1 MKRFCLFVFAVASM
15 LLAASCQQELN
26 PVTDGD
32 TTVTF
37 TVNAGDV
44 ATRAIAD
51 GTNVD
56 ALHWEI
62 YKTDD
67 VETATTQPLGKD
79 TIIDKD
85 GNKEFTVELKL
96 LADQKYT
103 IIFWAEVDG
112 ADHYITTD
120 LRNVAINDY
129 SDEEANDETRAAFF
143 RVYPFETENGETITE
158 TIELYRP
165 FSQINLGST
174 TYETSFN
181 KVNGGNVE
189 VETSEMTVTKIAT
202 SFNTLTGKGE
212 GEQVVTFKAHA
223 TPNAPADDT
232 QKLLEVNDLY
242 YYWLGMNYLI
252 VCGDSDNV
260 DVDITLDTNFGEVK
274 HTISSVP
281 VKENFR
287 TNLLGNF
294 LTTDAT
300 FTVVVDE
307 DFEVP
312 DIVIGENWTQT
323 GNYQYMVNSGA
334 PQGTLA
340 EILAHADKAATEAAT
355 KADGPV
361 VTIDLNGDVYWKTE
375 GGIGSS
381 PLLPAESLISKVII
395 NGNNKTFTATGA
407 GVGSIRLANG
417 GLLEFNNVN
426 IVDESVS
433 YDESAWE
440 LRYLEFAGNLAFSEC
455 TFNSGVQFETQGDES
470 VLSATFDRCRFITNE
485 ESVYAVW
492 VCDGTTT
499 FTGCKF
505 EGTRGLKMHEDY
517 GSVIASVT
525 VDGCTFGPLSE
536 KPGIAIGSI
545 REPGT
550 SYTSGGTYTK
560 PADAAVTSVT
570 IKNSFFFG
578 CQPGDQNLYMYESD
592 TDVTTF
598 TFNLENNEVH
608 ADPSTM
614 LIEWVSNAQA
624 GDVIEVPAGE
634 YTFPKSDCF
643 KEGVTLKC
651 AEGTV
656 FTGQSSLDI
665 NGAIVEGA
673 TFENE
678 SGTAVRNTINGTFK
692 NCEFTGS
699 NATRYCYAGETV
711 VFEDCVFDG
720 AVYGMHFDG
729 GANPVTFRRCQLSGF
744 NAFGSA
750 LTDLT
755 FENCVFK
762 STGKSGYN
770 GANLWGKT
778 TMTGCEFIFDG
789 KASTEWI
796 GLNAAGSGKEIVFT
810 DCVVKDA
817 EGNEGE
823 LTAYFANYSNGCK
836 VTVDGVELILAKD
849 AEGLAAAFA
858 AKAENIIL
866 MPGTF
871 EGTFKPAAAATVKSA
886 SSTEKAVIKGRVNI
900 DGYAEGIVFENV
912 KFEINDASK
921 VKPSF
926 TGAQYKYPGIV
937 VMYATAATFEGCEFA
952 CEMAS
957 GVCGINYGAHAA
969 GKILTVNN
977 CKFTGDFYAIRT
989 RTLFSITNNEFD
1001 VHTDQGKLCAVWTWG
1016 NGNNWA
1022 DAVTFTGNKN
1032 VNANEIYGV
1041 QLSSTNFTYN
1051 NMTINVQN
1059 NTGFAALKDGLNTKC
1074 TYSDITFADG
1084 SETFEF

>member
-1 MKRFCLFVFAVASM
+1 MKRFCLSVSAVAAM
-15 LLAASCQQELN
+15 LLAGACQQELN

-51 GTNVD
+51 GTNIDV
-56 ALHWEI
+56 LHWEI

-67 VETATTQPLGKD
+67 VESATQPLGEGN
-79 TIIDKD
+79 ISDKD

-120 LRNVAINDY
+120 LRNVAIKDY
-129 SDEEANDETRAAFF
+129 DDEKANDESRAAFF

-181 KVNGGNVE
+181 NVNGGNVK
-189 VETSEMTVTKIAT
+189 VQTSEMTVTKIAT

-212 GEQVVTFKAHA
+212 GEQVVTFKANA

-242 YYWLGMNYLI
+242 YYWIGMNYLI
-252 VCGDSDNV
+252 VCGNSDNV

-307 DFEVP
+307 DFELP

-361 VTIDLNGDVYWKTE
+361 VTIDLNGDVDWTT
-375 GGIGSS
+375 GASHGSS

-395 NGNNKTFTATGA
+395 NGNNKTFTATGE

-417 GLLEFNNVN
+417 GLLEFNEVN

-433 YDESAWE
+433 YDEGAWE
-440 LRYLEFAGNLAFSEC
+440 FTYLEFAGNLAFNEC
-455 TFNSGVQFETQGDES
+455 TFNSGVQFQTEDEEA
-470 VLSATFDRCRFITNE
+470 VLSAAFNNCRFITNE
-485 ESVYAVW
+485 PSVYAAW
-492 VCDGTTT
+492 VSDGITS
-499 FTGCKF
+499 FNGCTF
-505 EGTRGLKMHEDY
+505 EGTRGLKMHEAY
-517 GSVIASVT
+517 GSEITSVT

-536 KPGIAIGSI
+536 KPGIAIGTLNA
-545 REPGT
+545 E
-550 SYTSGGTYTK
+550 
-560 PADAAVTSVT
+560 TSVT

-614 LIEWVSNAQA
+614 LTEWVSNAQA

-634 YTFPKSDCF
+634 YTFPESDCF

-656 FTGQSSLDI
+656 FTGQSSLNI

-796 GLNAAGSGKEIVFT
+796 GLNAAESGKELVFT

-823 LTAYFANYSNGCK
+823 LTAYFANCANGYK
-836 VTVDGVELILAKD
+836 VTVDGVELTLAED

-858 AKAENIIL
+858 DKAENIVL
-866 MPGTF
+866 MSGTF
-871 EGTFKPAAAATVKSA
+871 EGTFKPSAPATVKSA
-886 SSTEKAVIKGRVNI
+886 SASDKAVIKGRVECINPSLT
-900 DGYAEGIVFENV
+900 FENV
-912 KFEINDASK
+912 KFDYNDDSK
-921 VKPSF
+921 KEFSSDFTVNPKGHPAIVGVYGGVYSF
-926 TGAQYKYPGIV
+926 V
-937 VMYATAATFEGCEFA
+937 TFEGCEFNFKSGYSIDKGPGA
-952 CEMAS
+952 VTHYGDVKLTLNGCILDGDGNPIYAKTNVEMTGCVVKMYGKNAVLS
-957 GVCGINYGAHAA
+957 LNYGQDAHSVIFKNNTIENKSTADA
-969 GKILTVNN
+969 KTYGMQMLSTNGKAYKNMYFDVQGN
-977 CKFTGDFYAIRT
+977 TGIDVMYAISKGYT
-989 RTLFSITNNEFD
+989 FE
-1001 VHTDQGKLCAVWTWG
+1001 G
-1016 NGNNWA
+1016 
-1022 DAVTFTGNKN
+1022 VTF
-1032 VNANEIYGV
+1032 AE
-1041 QLSSTNFTYN
+1041 
-1051 NMTINVQN
+1051 
-1059 NTGFAALKDGLNTKC
+1059 
-1074 TYSDITFADG
+1074 G